1 MSGQPIWI
9 GLDLELTHL
18 ATDAGNFRNARHALQ
33 FVLEEEIL
41 QRAQFINIVTV
52 MSIDQRIFEY
62 PADTR
67 CIRPQCRGDT
77 GRQAGHRL
85 IEILEHARARP
96 IRRSEEHPSE
106 LQSLMRNSFAVFCL
120 KKKQNKT

>member
-1 MSGQPIWI
+1 MRISDWSSDVCSSDLRLRHLPQVQAMSGQPIRI

-67 CIRPQCRGDT
+67 CIRPQCREDRKST
-77 GRQAGHRL
+77 RL
-85 IEILEHARARP
+85 
-96 IRRSEEHPSE
+96 
-106 LQSLMRNSFAVFCL
+106 NSSH
-120 KKKQNKT
+120 